1 MKFPHILLVVLLSL
15 ATAFV
20 TAQFVLSHTTETAI
34 TKDNSYQRVRKT
46 SVLRCGYGV
55 LAPYFTKDA
64 ATGAFGGIWHD
75 YTEAVADHL
84 GVKVVWAEEVGLGD
98 VSAALDARKIDVY
111 CGGLWTAGK
120 RVQAVD
126 FLKAPY
132 YEPMFAYVRTDDHRF
147 DADIDLINDPS
158 VHVSTIDGEGSGLLA
173 AEKFPK
179 ATMVSLP
186 QLSNYADMFKQV
198 VTKKA
203 DVVLSAPSGAA
214 AFIKNN
220 PESLRAILTQPIK
233 VFPVA
238 LAVRYGDNEL
248 RDMLNQAQE
257 DVILGG
263 TLDKIMG
270 KYEETKEEF
279 WKVARPYAAQP

>member
-1 MKFPHILLVVLLSL
+1 MKFNQITLIVLLSL

-34 TKDNSYQRVRKT
+34 TRDNSYQRVMKT
-46 SVLRCGYGV
+46 GVLRCGYGI
-55 LAPYFTKDA
+55 LAPYFTKDP

-84 GVKVVWAEEVGLGD
+84 GLKVIWAEEVGLGD

-120 RVQAVD
+120 RVRAVD

-132 YEPMFAYVRTDDHRF
+132 YEPMFAYVRADDHRF
-147 DADIDLINDPS
+147 DGDIDKINDPS
-158 VHVSTIDGEGSGLLA
+158 VKISTIDGEGSGLVA
-173 AEKFPK
+173 AERFPQ

-186 QLSNYADMFKQV
+186 QLSNYADMFNQV

-220 PESLRAILTQPIK
+220 ADSLRRILTHPIR

-238 LAVRYGDNEL
+238 LAVRYGDHEL
-248 RDMLNQAQE
+248 RDLLNQAQE

-263 TLDKIMG
+263 TFDKIIG
-270 KYEETKEEF
+270 KYEESKGEF
-279 WKVARPYAAQP
+279 WTMARPYAEQP